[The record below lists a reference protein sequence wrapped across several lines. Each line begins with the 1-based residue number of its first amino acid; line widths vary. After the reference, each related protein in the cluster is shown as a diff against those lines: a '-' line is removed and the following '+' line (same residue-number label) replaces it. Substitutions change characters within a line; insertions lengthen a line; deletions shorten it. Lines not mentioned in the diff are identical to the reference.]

1 MADKSPEA
9 RLLGLGL
16 DNEDGHVRVTRG
28 ENFHLYGGSAE
39 THEEMQD
46 KCIRFNE
53 KLSERG
59 KRLDDLERRE
69 LADIAGECDMNLLSR
84 HRPGREQ
91 ED

>member
-1 MADKSPEA
+1 MADRPCKA

-28 ENFHLYGGSAE
+28 ENFQLYGGSAE
-39 THEEMQD
+39 THEQMQD

-59 KRLDDLERRE
+59 KRLDDLEPRE
-69 LADIAGECDMNLLSR
+69 LVDLAGECEMNLLTP
-84 HRPGREQ
+84 RPRNQ
-91 ED
+91 KDD